1 MTKPIIQARQFAED
15 IRSGMSDSELM
26 EKYRLSAKGLQSA
39 FTKLLN
45 NGIVTVEELY
55 GGRPRSGADT
65 VIIDDPRRAP
75 RHYLSVSVSIY
86 DPNFPAQKGKL
97 HDITERGIGV
107 RGLEVRI
114 GETKAFVIPC
124 RDFLEVDNLWF
135 EATCLWAKPAAKSS
149 EWRAG
154 FQITKITPEYLRHL
168 RELIRLLTLG

>member
-1 MTKPIIQARQFAED
+1 MTRPIIQARQFAED
-15 IRSGMSDSELM
+15 IRSGMSDSKLM
-26 EKYRLSAKGLQSA
+26 EKYKLSAKGLQSA

-45 NGIVTVEELY
+45 SGIVTVDELY

-65 VIIDDPRRAP
+65 VIIDDPRGIP
-75 RHYLSVSVSIY
+75 RHYLSVAVSIY

-107 RGLEVRI
+107 RGLDVRI

-124 RDFLEVDNLWF
+124 RDFLGVDNIWF
-135 EATCLWAKPAAKSS
+135 EAKCLWVKTTAKIS
-149 EWRAG
+149 ERRVG
-154 FQITKITPEYLRHL
+154 FQITKITPEYLTHL

>member
-26 EKYRLSAKGLQSA
+26 GKYKLSAKGLQSA

-65 VIIDDPRRAP
+65 VIIDDPRHVP

-135 EATCLWAKPAAKSS
+135 EATCLWTKPAAKSS

>member
-26 EKYRLSAKGLQSA
+26 GKYKLSAKGLQSA

-107 RGLEVRI
+107 RGLFGRPRLNGCHWIAVPRS
-114 GETKAFVIPC
+114 G
-124 RDFLEVDNLWF
+124 L
-135 EATCLWAKPAAKSS
+135 
-149 EWRAG
+149 G
-154 FQITKITPEYLRHL
+154 FDSRRGKWYSISDSI
-168 RELIRLLTLG
+168 

>member
-1 MTKPIIQARQFAED
+1 MTRPIIQARQFAED
-15 IRSGMSDSELM
+15 IRSGMTDPELM
-26 EKYRLSAKGLQSA
+26 ERYKLSAKGLQSA

-65 VIIDDPRRAP
+65 VIIDDPRGLP
-75 RHYLSVSVSIY
+75 RHYLSVTVSIY

-107 RGLEVRI
+107 RELEVRI
-114 GETKAFVIPC
+114 GETKALVIPC
-124 RDFLEVDNLWF
+124 RDFLGVDNIWF
-135 EATCLWAKPAAKSS
+135 EAKCLWVKPAAKIS

-154 FQITKITPEYLRHL
+154 FQITKITPEYLTHL
-168 RELIRLLTLG
+168 RGLIRLLTLG